1 MKKTLWML
9 GVAVAAL
16 TSCTQN
22 EVLDVPESKM
32 IGFESFVDK
41 PTRAINDVS
50 ESNFD
55 KFYVDCQMDNLN
67 GTFNSGTRYFDNVEV
82 SRSKKQVN
90 GVSTNEWTSFT
101 YSPAKE
107 WILKKSYRFAA
118 YISGY
123 GNDALSN
130 DKFVFTPKMTVSEE
144 DTWGYQLENVE
155 ASTVDLAAAVAEQKN
170 PTTTA
175 DVQNPVNLTFE
186 HLFAKVIF
194 RFTYDQSSSDNL
206 KTIVSSFKMNAIK
219 TSDCEIYYDAD
230 NGRTSKTTI
239 GWASQNMKVADVTT
253 PAGSNITA
261 GDYQIIPDAGLELT
275 KTDGDKSQSFYVI
288 PQNNDLI
295 ITFTASTYAKT
306 DPNSDN
312 FDKLVGTT
320 TFSNLS
326 LKITDHERWLPGTVY
341 RYTANLSPKISNI
354 HFSASIESWSDT
366 PDRDQNIGG
375 VISGSN

>member
-22 EVLDVPESKM
+22 EVLDVPESKL
-32 IGFESFVDK
+32 IAFDSFVDK

-67 GTFNSGTRYFDNVEV
+67 GTFNPGTRYFNNVEV
-82 SRSKKQVN
+82 SRTKKLDNDVP
-90 GVSTNEWTSFT
+90 TNEWTSFT

-107 WILKKSYRFAA
+107 WILGKSYRFAA

-123 GNDALSN
+123 GNAASSN
-130 DKFVFTPKMTVSEE
+130 NLFAFYPKMTVSTEE
-144 DTWGYQLENVE
+144 TWGYKLSNVG
-155 ASTVDLAAAVAEQKN
+155 AGTVDLAAAVAEQKN

-175 DVQNPVNLTFE
+175 DVQNPVNFTFE

-206 KTIVSSFKMNAIK
+206 KTIVSSFNMNAIK
-219 TSDCEIYYDAD
+219 TSDCQIYYDAD

-239 GWASQNMKVADVTT
+239 DWASQNMKVADVIT
-253 PAGSNITA
+253 PAVSNITA
-261 GDYQIIPDAGLELT
+261 GNYQIIPDDGLELT
-275 KTDGDKSQSFYVI
+275 KANGDKSQSFYVI
-288 PQNNDLI
+288 PQSNDLT
-295 ITFTASTYAKT
+295 ITFMASTYAET
-306 DPNSDN
+306 TPGSGT

-326 LKITDHERWLPGTVY
+326 LKIADHAKWLPGTVY

-366 PDRDQNIGG
+366 PDRDQNIVGG
-375 VISGSN
+375 GGN